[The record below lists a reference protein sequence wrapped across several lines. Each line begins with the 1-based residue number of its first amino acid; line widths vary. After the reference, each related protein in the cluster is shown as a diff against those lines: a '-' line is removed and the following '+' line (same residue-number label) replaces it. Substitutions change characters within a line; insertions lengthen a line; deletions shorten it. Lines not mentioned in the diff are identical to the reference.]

1 MEIDISK
8 EVNEAIEKEVNRQLE
23 KQGLLAFIHTTIN
36 NRVRE
41 IFNSKVLN
49 FKNRMCSLNGKIEG
63 LRRSIAALKEG
74 KGTEKTKRR

>member
-41 IFNSKVLN
+41 MFNSKALN
-49 FKNRMCSLNGKIEG
+49 FKKRMCSLNGQIEG
-63 LRRSIAALKEG
+63 LRRSVAALKKE

>member
-1 MEIDISK
+1 MEIDISR
-8 EVNEAIEKEVNRQLE
+8 EVNQAIEKEVNRQLE

-49 FKNRMCSLNGKIEG
+49 FKKRMCSLNGKVEG